1 MNIIQITGRSVR
13 LLLLAAALSAPT
25 AGVFCG
31 ELRAR
36 ALKGDAQA
44 QLELAGEFFF
54 GKNRPA
60 NHTLAAYWYRRAAQN
75 GSTGGEYNL
84 GCCYEHGWGVEKSL
98 QKAFQYYSLAAK
110 KDFPPALTRRALLYL
125 TGVPAEDLGEEK
137 FEAIPADKDLAF
149 AELRR
154 AAAMNYAPAKLALA
168 ARLFRD
174 PKFRETHASEIA
186 DLARDA
192 ANDPHAEVPALMLYA
207 DCLLNG
213 FGTDPDVPRAVKLL
227 ERAAAMNSGA
237 ALTGLGR
244 LFEFGRG
251 VPPDPARAME
261 FYRRAAELGAP
272 EGETAFA
279 DQLLAGNH
287 LNADPVRAYTL
298 YRKATERGYAPAFA
312 KLGDCLAFG
321 WGVERDLPA
330 AFAAYEA
337 GAKLGDAAAQFRLGG
352 CYAEGRGVKRDPAAA
367 VFWYKCAGA
376 AGNRDAIR
384 ELGIAFLHGKGVDRN
399 PAEGRRLLDAAA
411 RAGDR
416 EAAKI
421 LEEL

>member
-1 MNIIQITGRSVR
+1 MIRVLAAR
-13 LLLLAAALSAPT
+13 LAFAAALSASP

-31 ELRAR
+31 ELRSR
-36 ALKGDAQA
+36 ALKGDVPA

-60 NHTLAAYWYRRAAQN
+60 NHTLAAYWYRQAAKS
-75 GSTGGEYNL
+75 GSTEGEYNL

-98 QKAFQYYSLAAK
+98 QKAFRFYSLGAK
-110 KDFPPALTRRALLYL
+110 KDFPPAVTRRALLCL

-137 FEAIPADKDLAF
+137 FKEIPADRELAF

-154 AAAMNYAPAKLALA
+154 AANRNYAPAKLALA
-168 ARLFRD
+168 TRLFRD
-174 PKFRETHASEIA
+174 AKNREKHAAEIA
-186 DLARDA
+186 ALARDA
-192 ANDPHAEVPALMLYA
+192 ANDPHAEVPALMLHA

-213 FGTDPDVPRAVKLL
+213 FGVAVDVPGAVKVL

-237 ALTGLGR
+237 AMTGLGR

-251 VPPDPARAME
+251 VPPDPARAMAL
-261 FYRRAAELGAP
+261 YRRAAELGSP
-272 EGETAFA
+272 EGETALA
-279 DQLLAGNH
+279 DQLLSGNH
-287 LNADPVRAYTL
+287 LNADPVRACML
-298 YRKATERGYAPAFA
+298 YRKATERRYAPAFV
-312 KLGDCLAFG
+312 KLGDCLARG
-321 WGVERDLPA
+321 WGTERDIEA

-337 GAKLGDAAAQFRLGG
+337 GAKLGEPAAQFRFGK
-352 CYAEGRGVKRDPAAA
+352 CYADGMGTKRDPAAA

-384 ELGIAFLHGKGVDRN
+384 ELGIAFLYGRGVDKN
-399 PAEGRRLLDAAA
+399 VTKDRRLLDAAA

-416 EAAKI
+416 IAAKT
-421 LEEL
+421 LEDL